1 MLTDATDHCVNE
13 WRYTA
18 EHLCVFICMYSVYV
32 PVRVREREKLT
43 STQKKY
49 ITFPSHSQIHTCKI
63 LPIHVS
69 TQQM

>member
-13 WRYTA
+13 WQYTA
-18 EHLCVFICMYSVYV
+18 EHLRVFICMYSVYV
-32 PVRVREREKLT
+32 SVRVSERERT
-43 STQKKY
+43 SS
-49 ITFPSHSQIHTCKI
+49 PLRRNSHSQTHTCKI